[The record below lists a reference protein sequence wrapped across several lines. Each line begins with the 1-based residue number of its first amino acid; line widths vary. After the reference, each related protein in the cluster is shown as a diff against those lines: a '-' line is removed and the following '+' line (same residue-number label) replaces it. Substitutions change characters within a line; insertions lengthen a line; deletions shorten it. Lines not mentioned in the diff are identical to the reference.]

1 MSKQRFYFDLPTEND
16 DDAFDEAAEWACE
29 LSSKDSVINRIVF
42 LAPHRSATSWLKR
55 VYHEKYGSDIV
66 NQLFNGFELK
76 PGFPIFKILL
86 GDDYNDTIA
95 KSDVVIVMGTASD
108 FLPQIEEVSS
118 VKAIIAIPTMMDS
131 EIVVDWIEE
140 YNPER
145 IRNQFDL
152 WSVPPRK

>member
-1 MSKQRFYFDLPTEND
+1 MNKQRFYFDLPTEND

-29 LSSKDSVINRIVF
+29 LSSKDSAINRIVF
-42 LAPHRSATSWLKR
+42 LAPHKSATSWLKR
-55 VYHEKYGSDIV
+55 VYSEKYGASV
-66 NQLFNGFELK
+66 VSKLFDGFELK

-86 GDDYNDTIA
+86 GGDYNDIFA
-95 KSDVVIVMGTASD
+95 KSDVVIVMSTASN

-118 VKAIIAIPTMMDS
+118 VRAIIAIPAVMNS
-131 EIVVDWIEE
+131 KIVVDWIEE

-145 IRNQFDL
+145 IRGQFDL